1 MSHNLFIDVTE
12 EQQEIVAG
20 GVEGITLSTLYNH
33 LYQLSETI
41 GPVAASS
48 GPSGST
54 IVSGGIQKTIQEVL
68 QTSSIFS
75 ALVG

>member
-20 GVEGITLSTLYNH
+20 GVEGINLSTLYNH

-41 GPVAASS
+41 GPVVASS
-48 GPSGST
+48 GPGGST
-54 IVSGGIQKTIQEVL
+54 IVSGGVQKTIQEIL
-68 QTSSIFS
+68 QTSSLFS
-75 ALVG
+75 GLVG